1 MCCGE
6 VVGFDE
12 PLGERIKSSGWNRN
26 TTSAAPPRSKVEESF
41 FLQASFATFAL
52 IFASLRKPF
61 LRV

>member
-1 MCCGE
+1 MNR
-6 VVGFDE
+6 
-12 PLGERIKSSGWNRN
+12 LGERIKSSGWNRN